1 MRPPTTTGTD
11 SGTLSRDRTGG
22 GDSDDGDDGDEDE
35 EEEEEEEE
43 DEEGEE
49 DEEEE
54 EVCLG
59 VPHKRLIHTVPWM

>member
-1 MRPPTTTGTD
+1 MIHTATERRGCAD
-11 SGTLSRDRTGG
+11 AESEWQLQLSGAYELR
-22 GDSDDGDDGDEDE
+22 EP